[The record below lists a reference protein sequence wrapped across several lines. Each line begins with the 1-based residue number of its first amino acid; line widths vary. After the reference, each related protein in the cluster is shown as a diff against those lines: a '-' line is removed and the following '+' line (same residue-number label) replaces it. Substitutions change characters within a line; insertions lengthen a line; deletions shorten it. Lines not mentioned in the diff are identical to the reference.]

1 MALVGME
8 NGRKQSSVVDNRDKY
23 IGGSDLPKAKTLNAA
38 ISLVKEKL
46 SLKNKEFKSIYT
58 EFGNIAEPL
67 IFEYLSM
74 SLYGGDGDLRPSQYK
89 IVEREGKPLGFRA
102 NCDVEDR
109 QAKAIIEIKTIDEEV
124 LGSKDFEKKLH
135 DYKLQCA
142 FYQEV
147 FGYKRGMIA
156 VMPRPKW
163 LIDKAFSDWAVG
175 EMEERRTEIEEFIV
189 KELYDKIEQFDANIS
204 PELVDEIAERVSNID
219 RAYEQVKATEEDN
232 IATTDT
238 EKIVAEYADLEM
250 QITAIKERQ
259 AELMSALSDISEA
272 TAWSVG
278 DNVITYTP
286 ARTLTRKSFDSR
298 AFSKEHADMY
308 NAYVRETSVN
318 YKPSIKIK

>member
-1 MALVGME
+1 MALAGM
-8 NGRKQSSVVDNRDKY
+8 NNNRKQSSVVDNRDKY
-23 IGGSDLPKAKTLNAA
+23 IGGSDLPKAKTLNSA
-38 ISLVKEKL
+38 ISLMKEKL
-46 SLKNKEFKSIYT
+46 SSKNKEFKSIYT

-74 SLYGGDGDLRPSQYK
+74 SLYGGDGDFLPSQYK
-89 IVEREGKPLGFRA
+89 IIEREEGKLGFRA
-102 NCDVEDR
+102 NCDIQDR
-109 QAKAIIEIKTIDEEV
+109 RAKAIIEIKTVDENV
-124 LGSKDFEKKLH
+124 FGSKDFEKKLY

-142 FYQEV
+142 FYQGV
-147 FGYKRGMIA
+147 FGYNRGMIA
-156 VMPRPKW
+156 VMPRPSW
-163 LIDKAFSDWAVG
+163 LIDKSFSEWTVG

-189 KELYDKIEQFDANIS
+189 KELYDKIKKFDADTTR
-204 PELVDEIAERVSNID
+204 ELSDEIIKRVEYID
-219 RAYEQVKATEEDN
+219 LACEKVKATQSEDS
-232 IATTDT
+232 ITDT
-238 EKIVAEYADLEM
+238 EKIVAEYADLEK
-250 QITAIKERQ
+250 QISAIKERQ

-286 ARTLTRKSFDSR
+286 ARTITRKSFDSR